1 MHVYSVLDVYTD
13 LMTLSKPDFAES
25 RIFAIFAHKINKMP
39 LFGFIGKKKESLVPL
54 RNIGI
59 TCDTHS
65 HLLPNLD
72 DGSQSVKDSIELIVR
87 MKNLGY
93 KKIICTPHFM
103 TGFYNNT
110 RESVQTSLN
119 FMKSELSRQ
128 NIDIELDAAAEYY
141 IDYDFM
147 QDLGK
152 KPMLTFGNNM
162 LLFECSFTNQHKNLN
177 ETIFEM
183 QVNGYKPVLAHPER
197 YLYWHG
203 KLDFMKDLH
212 DRGVLFQL
220 NMLSLA
226 NAYSRDVN
234 MAAKTLVDNGLCDMV
249 GTDLHN
255 AEQLH
260 VIEQAMIPLS
270 TFDKLSGHLLNN
282 NF

>member
-1 MHVYSVLDVYTD
+1 
-13 LMTLSKPDFAES
+13 
-25 RIFAIFAHKINKMP
+25 MP
-39 LFGFIGKKKESLVPL
+39 LFGFIGKRKESLVPL

-72 DGSQSVKDSIELIVR
+72 DGSQSVKVSIELIVR

-110 RESVQTSLN
+110 PESVQTSLN

-197 YLYWHG
+197 YIYWHG
-203 KLDFMKDLH
+203 NIDFMKELH

-220 NMLSLA
+220 NMLSIA
-226 NAYSRDVN
+226 NAYASNVN
-234 MAAKTLVDNGLCDMV
+234 KASKALVDNNLCDFIS
-249 GTDLHN
+249 TDLHN
-255 AEQLH
+255 AEQLAI
-260 VIEQAMIPLS
+260 IENAQITESAFEKIKSL
-270 TFDKLSGHLLNN
+270 KLLNN
-282 NF
+282 NC